1 MKDWKRLAAVFLA
14 VVLLPLGTLPAAYAT
29 TVEEDPYA
37 SMAVVPGSPADLA
50 RQSSAPAPDPE
61 PEPEPSPEP
70 EPEPEPASSA
80 PAPDPE
86 PEPEPE
92 PSQGR
97 PQPPEP
103 SAVSSEPAVNYPV
116 VSSRPEGGG
125 VILPQ
130 SSEEEPERSLPDV
143 GEVSVAGDLIASG
156 VEVQSES
163 RVNLVGVISWVCIAL
178 GVIVV
183 VVVLLSTAR
192 KPPRGGGSG
201 RKRYRRKPAKRSRK
215 KHLLNDKYYRNLRY

>member
-1 MKDWKRLAAVFLA
+1 M
-14 VVLLPLGTLPAAYAT
+14 
-29 TVEEDPYA
+29 
-37 SMAVVPGSPADLA
+37 
-50 RQSSAPAPDPE
+50 
-61 PEPEPSPEP
+61 
-70 EPEPEPASSA
+70 
-80 PAPDPE
+80 
-86 PEPEPE
+86 
-92 PSQGR
+92 
-97 PQPPEP
+97 
-103 SAVSSEPAVNYPV
+103 SSEPAVNYPV

-183 VVVLLSTAR
+183 VVVLLVKRHR
-192 KPPRGGGSG
+192 K
-201 RKRYRRKPAKRSRK
+201 KRYPAGRPRRKDPPVMPPPAPGPNAPGPAKEEASAPAEK
-215 KHLLNDKYYRNLRY
+215 SGPDAPGQP